1 MRVAARFEQGNGLS
15 SWIDGSQI
23 YDNTVANAT
32 ALRSCSEINGTYVRT
47 YVPYVRTRTTGAE
60 TLKILLF
67 SVYMNTIS
75 VHLRVC
81 THYVCVE
88 HVTTCTCNS

>member
-47 YVPYVRTRTTGAE
+47 YRTYVRER
-60 TLKILLF
+60 
-67 SVYMNTIS
+67 
-75 VHLRVC
+75 RVQKRSKFC
-81 THYVCVE
+81 CFQYT
-88 HVTTCTCNS
+88 

>member
-47 YVPYVRTRTTGAE
+47 YVPYVRTRTTGTE

-67 SVYMNTIS
+67 SVHDHDQCTSTSMYTLCMCRACNYM
-75 VHLRVC
+75 
-81 THYVCVE
+81 YM
-88 HVTTCTCNS
+88 

>member
-32 ALRSCSEINGTYVRT
+32 ALRSCSEINGTYRTYVCTVRT
-47 YVPYVRTRTTGAE
+47 YANDGCRNAQNFAVFSIHEHDQCTSTSMY
-60 TLKILLF
+60 TLCMCRACN
-67 SVYMNTIS
+67 YM
-75 VHLRVC
+75 
-81 THYVCVE
+81 YM
-88 HVTTCTCNS
+88 